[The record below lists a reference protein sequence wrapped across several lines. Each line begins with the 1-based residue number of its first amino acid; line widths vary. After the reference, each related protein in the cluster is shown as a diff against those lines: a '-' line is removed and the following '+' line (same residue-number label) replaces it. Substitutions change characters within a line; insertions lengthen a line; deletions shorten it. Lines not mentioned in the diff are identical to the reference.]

1 MTQKVAII
9 TAASKGMGAACA
21 TELAQRG
28 YDVVLMSRSD
38 AVLELADKLQGTGIQ
53 GDVMDPGDLERVVDA
68 AYRRFGRI
76 DAVVNNTGHP
86 SKGDLLKI
94 SDRDWHDAL
103 DLLLLNVVRIAR
115 LVVPIMEKNGG
126 GSIVNISSF
135 GAREPSLTFP
145 LSSALRAALSGFTK
159 LFADRYAEWKIRMNT
174 LLPGFVDSYPIDT
187 EIRAQIP
194 MHRPGSTEEIA
205 KTAAFLLSEHAGY
218 ITGQSICVDGGLSRS
233 F

>member
-9 TAASKGMGAACA
+9 TAASKGMGAACS
-21 TELAQRG
+21 TELAQPG

-159 LFADRYAEWKIRMNT
+159 LFADRYAERKIRMNT

-187 EIRAQIP
+187 ETRAQIP